1 MGDDMSGRFY
11 LGVVD
16 PHKKTVVIWDSTP
29 ILGMSIKMKYNQ
41 LLRNVL
47 KSYMLEEVDGKIE
60 QNIEKQMPKSEKD
73 RWRTDMKTA
82 TQNTR
87 PREYSENYR
96 TKKSSGVYTI
106 MSAIYLACG
115 VQPTILMINDKNI
128 DKYRKLIALSLIEGR
143 IRPEL
148 FPDFEEEKTSVQGGR
163 KSCSRRL
170 RFIA

>member
-1 MGDDMSGRFY
+1 
-11 LGVVD
+11 
-16 PHKKTVVIWDSTP
+16 
-29 ILGMSIKMKYNQ
+29 MSIKMKYNQ

-47 KSYMLEEVDGKIE
+47 TSYMLEEVESNGKIE
-60 QNIEKQMPKSEKD
+60 PTLNQEKQMPKSEKD

-82 TQNTR
+82 TQRTR
-87 PREYSENYR
+87 PREYGENYR

-115 VQPTILMINDKNI
+115 VQPTILMINDENI